1 MAYSRLAAGQGVLT
15 VTSASPE
22 GRGCAPGEQACGSLP
37 YSLPVQFLEIL
48 AGLLEPSGFRLGK
61 PRRGFPGLQ
70 LVPQLR

>member
-37 YSLPVQFLEIL
+37 YSLPVQDFWKSLQDFWN
-48 AGLLEPSGFRLGK
+48 LLGFAWGNPGGGSQDCSWSPS
-61 PRRGFPGLQ
+61 
-70 LVPQLR
+70 